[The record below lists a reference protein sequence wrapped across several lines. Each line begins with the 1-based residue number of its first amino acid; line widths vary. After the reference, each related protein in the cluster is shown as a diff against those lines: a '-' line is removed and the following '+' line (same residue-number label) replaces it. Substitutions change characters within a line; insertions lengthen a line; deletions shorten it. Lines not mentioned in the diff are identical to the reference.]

1 MTLSSVRYCFLVLYS
16 TLLSLCVIC
25 NLKSFGSA
33 WLYYC
38 VYSQLSF
45 RFLIMVD
52 YFNLSVNILFLFL
65 IQFYHIQKNV
75 RYVFYMCLIISL
87 LWRNKYFQ
95 IHVRKCNAHYI
106 FRKGCSLYYCSI
118 DKSYIHISLQL
129 FYFMFLAQISVH
141 CISLV
146 VPHVVNSFYF
156 IGCST
161 RGQFILFH
169 WLFHTWSVHF
179 ISLVVPHMVSS
190 FPSIG
195 CSTRG

>member
-1 MTLSSVRYCFLVLYS
+1 
-16 TLLSLCVIC
+16 
-25 NLKSFGSA
+25 
-33 WLYYC
+33 
-38 VYSQLSF
+38 
-45 RFLIMVD
+45 
-52 YFNLSVNILFLFL
+52 
-65 IQFYHIQKNV
+65 
-75 RYVFYMCLIISL
+75 MCLIISL

-146 VPHVVNSFYF
+146 VPHVVSSFYF

-169 WLFHTWSVHF
+169 WLFHAWSVHF

-190 FPSIG
+190 FPSIV
-195 CSTRG
+195 CSTRGQFILFHWLFHAWSVHFISLIVPHVVSSFYFIRCSILDYTDF